1 MKKKNLFQR
10 ISSSFSSFFRSI
22 RNGFTGFVNRF
33 VLGDIKTK
41 LSYVIM
47 GFGCLA
53 RKQIGR
59 GLLFLGSEVIF
70 ILYMITN
77 GVFYLSKLPTL
88 GTTTQGEVWNP
99 ELQIYE
105 ITQGD
110 NSMLLLL
117 FGVATICIIIGF
129 FILYIWNTKM
139 AYEMQLLEEKGKPL
153 PTFKQDIKDLGNKN
167 FHITVLSLPIVLTFA
182 FTILPLIFMILMA
195 FTNFDK
201 NHQPPGNLFTW
212 VGFRNFSEVLI
223 SNPMWQQTFIQL
235 LIWTLVWAFFA
246 TFLNYVLG
254 MILAIIINKKG
265 VRFKKMWRT
274 IFIITIAIPQFVSLM
289 LMSKILADQGAL
301 NNLLVTLGWI
311 TDGERIKFLT
321 DGNIAKIVVIVV
333 NLWVGI
339 PYTML
344 ITSGIL
350 MNIPQDLYEASKLD
364 GASPMQQFMHI
375 TLPYMLHV
383 TTPYLITQF
392 VGNINN
398 FNVIYLLTAGDPKS
412 LNLFQAGETDL
423 LVTWLY
429 KLTVNEQNYALA
441 STIGII
447 IFVLLATISLLTY
460 NKSNAV
466 QEEDTFA

>member
-1 MKKKNLFQR
+1 MKKEKGLFVHS
-10 ISSSFSSFFRSI
+10 IKSFFNSLKEGI
-22 RNGFTGFVNRF
+22 TEFFTNFKN
-33 VLGDIKTK
+33 GDINTK
-41 LSYVIM
+41 LSYIIM
-47 GFGCLA
+47 GYGCLS

-59 GLLFLGSEVIF
+59 GLLFLGIEIIF
-70 ILYMITN
+70 ILFMIIS
-77 GVFYLSKLPTL
+77 GGYYLSMLPTL
-88 GTTTQGEVWNP
+88 GIHEQGSVWNE
-99 ELQIYE
+99 ELQIE
-105 ITQGD
+105 MPVLGD

-117 FGVATICIIIGF
+117 FGVVTVVIIIL
-129 FILYIWNTKM
+129 FICLYVWNTRM
-139 AYEMQLLEEKGKPL
+139 AYQNQCLIAEGKSL

-167 FHITVLSLPIVLTFA
+167 FHITVLSLPVILTFC
-182 FTILPLIFMILMA
+182 FTVLPLIFMILMA
-195 FTNFDK
+195 FTNYDK

-212 VGFRNFSEVLI
+212 VGFKNFTQVFFT
-223 SNPMWQQTFIQL
+223 NPLWQQTFIRL
-235 LIWTLVWAFFA
+235 LIWTLIWAFFA
-246 TFLNYVLG
+246 TFLNYIFG
-254 MILAIIINKKG
+254 MLLAIIINKKG
-265 VRFKKMWRT
+265 IKLKKMWRT
-274 IFIITIAIPQFVSLM
+274 IFIITIAVPQFVSLM
-289 LMSKILADQGAL
+289 LMSKMLGDVGAINNILIGL
-301 NNLLVTLGWI
+301 KLI
-311 TDGERIKFLT
+311 SEPIKFLT
-321 DGNIAKIVVIVV
+321 DANLARVVVIVI

-339 PYTML
+339 PYSML

-350 MNIPQDLYEASKLD
+350 MNIPADLYEASRID
-364 GASPMQQFMHI
+364 GANPFQQFIHI

-447 IFVLLATISLLTY
+447 IFMLLASISLLTY